1 MPLRPFSR
9 EQAWLLPPTL
19 DQLLPKDH
27 PARFVAA
34 FVDKQSLEE
43 WQGLGCDLD
52 GDPLGAPAY
61 HPRALLSVWIYG
73 FMIGI
78 RSSRKL
84 EAGRR
89 DQIPFLWLTG
99 RQSPDHNSLWRF
111 YRAHRQGMRR
121 LLKDTVRTAVKMDLV
136 DLALQAVDGAKV
148 AANASHDGT
157 LDAEG
162 LERLLQRTVAAIAEL
177 EAQNATGGDAPP
189 ARLPEELA
197 QERALGERVR
207 EALERVQQEDS
218 PRQIN
223 LTDPDARV
231 LKARGG
237 FVTGY
242 NAQAMVAPLDLPPG
256 VGGGMLITATDVVS
270 GGDDQP
276 SLLPMMEAAE
286 VNTGGR
292 EGVTTLADGGY
303 YSGANLAACAQQGRR
318 VLMAEPQQRKR
329 EKNPYHKGHFTL
341 DGDSEIYRCPQGA
354 KLRYVGRE
362 RHENGY
368 QVRIY
373 QAPGATCVSCPAFG
387 ICTRSR
393 RGRKLKVGEYE
404 AQLEQHRKLMALP
417 QVQVL
422 YKRRKELPE
431 PVFGIIK
438 EQQGGRRFL
447 LRGQANVKA
456 EWALLA
462 TAFNLRTLYRI
473 YRAFLGVGRGT
484 LLSPVAA

>member
-1 MPLRPFSR
+1 M
-9 EQAWLLPPTL
+9 LPE
-19 DQLLPKDH
+19 DH

-34 FVDKQSLEE
+34 FVDKQSLDDR
-43 WQGLGCDLD
+43 QGLGCDLE

-61 HPRALLSVWIYG
+61 HPRALLSVWNYG

-84 EAGRR
+84 EAGCR

-111 YRAHRQGMRR
+111 YKAHRQGMRR

-136 DLALQAVDGAKV
+136 NLALQAVDGTKV

-162 LERLLQRTVAAIAEL
+162 LERLLQRTEAAIAEL

-189 ARLPEELA
+189 ARLPQELA
-197 QERALGERVR
+197 QEKALRERVK
-207 EALERVQQEDS
+207 EALDRVQQEDG

-223 LTDPDARV
+223 LADPDARV
-231 LKARGG
+231 LKTRGG

-242 NAQAMVAPLDLPPG
+242 NAQAMVAPLDLPG
-256 VGGGMLITATDVVS
+256 GAGGGMLITATDVVS

-276 SLLPMMEAAE
+276 SLLPMVEAAKE
-286 VNTGGR
+286 NTGQG
-292 EGVTTLADGGY
+292 EGVTTLADAGY
-303 YSGANLAACAQQGRR
+303 YSGANLAACAEQKRR
-318 VLMAEPQQRKR
+318 VLIAGPQQRKR
-329 EKNPYHKGHFTL
+329 EKNPYHKDHFRF
-341 DGDSEIYRCPQGA
+341 DADSDTYRCPQGA
-354 KLRYVGRE
+354 ALRYLGTE
-362 RHENGY
+362 QHQNGY
-368 QVRIY
+368 QVRVY
-373 QAPGATCVSCPAFG
+373 QAPGATCVACPAFG
-387 ICTRSR
+387 VCTQSHRH
-393 RGRKLKVGEYE
+393 RKLKVGEYE
-404 AQLEQHRKLMALP
+404 THLDRHRKLMALP
-417 QVQVL
+417 EVQVL

-447 LRGQANVKA
+447 LRGRANVKA

-462 TAFNLRTLYRI
+462 TGFNLRTLHRVWW
-473 YRAFLGVGRGT
+473 AFLRGGKRNM
-484 LLSPVAA
+484 LASVAA